1 MLVSSWQRPQQRRSQ
16 VPSNNEPV
24 MNFKDN
30 KAIYLQIADRIAD
43 DILAGRLAIDG
54 KVPSVRELAA
64 QVEVNANTVAR
75 TYDHLQQS
83 GIIYT
88 KRGMGYFVASGARD
102 IIVRQRREQL
112 MKGEMDYFLG
122 QLRAVGVTPDELRDL
137 YADFLAK

>member
-1 MLVSSWQRPQQRRSQ
+1 
-16 VPSNNEPV
+16 

>member
-1 MLVSSWQRPQQRRSQ
+1 
-16 VPSNNEPV
+16 

-30 KAIYLQIADRIAD
+30 KAIYLQIADRIGD
-43 DILAGRLAIDG
+43 DILAGTLAVDG

-88 KRGMGYFVASGARD
+88 KRGLGYFVAQDAKD

-112 MKGEMDYFLG
+112 LQGEMDYFMS
-122 QLRAVGVTPDELRDL
+122 QLRAVGVTPDELRQL
-137 YADFLAK
+137 YADYLAR